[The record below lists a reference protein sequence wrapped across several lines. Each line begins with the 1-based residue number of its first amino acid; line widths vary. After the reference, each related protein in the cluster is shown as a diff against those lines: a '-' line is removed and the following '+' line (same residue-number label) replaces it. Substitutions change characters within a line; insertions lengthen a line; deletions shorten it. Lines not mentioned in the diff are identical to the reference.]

1 MPTKQRLTK
10 QDITQAHII
19 DSTKEHNP
27 LLDYLAKHHPQT
39 ISEERLNLD
48 ALSQA
53 LGFSPSSMQGYG
65 LSFIGKPLANALYS
79 TPTTK
84 ELKELDPKHSQN
96 IIIKGDNL
104 HALKLLKSAYDGKI
118 KMIYIDPPYNTKNEK
133 FIYDDNFVKE
143 YQKLLIELDL
153 LKLDSDGKV
162 LEKSEVLHFLTNPSG
177 DKAHSGWLSF
187 MLPRL
192 KLARDLLKDDGV
204 IFISIDDNEQANLK
218 ILCDEIFGE
227 ENFCGQIIWLKG
239 NAQNDA
245 DTIQTN
251 HEYILSYAKDIQTKP
266 INQIIR
272 KDKVKVFKDEKTGKF
287 YYEGAGLTMGGGDGG
302 SLENRPNLGYT
313 FYYNPKTKDIKPLL
327 DYDKNAVTTTTN
339 HEELYNDDEELIK
352 QGYTPIRPPKM
363 GAGNGCWKW
372 ALEKTLNELDRI
384 LIKAGKNGYSVLRK
398 EWLNP
403 KQVKQ
408 DDNGEFYAMVEKEN
422 PPKSFIDFVGSGRGI
437 KELKELIGD
446 KVFNNP
452 KNTSLIK
459 HLLKISTTS
468 PSTSAGGGG
477 GNIVLDFFAGSGT
490 TAQAVMELNA
500 EDGGNRQFILV
511 QLDEPINE
519 AKSKVAYDFCK
530 NTLKS
535 QNPVISDITIE
546 RVKRAAAKIAKQDL
560 LSTKELDLDFRLF
573 TMVQKPELVSKEND
587 SLELIT
593 HADLSPQD
601 KALNLALQD
610 SKMLHKKLESII
622 KDKLYQC
629 ENSLYIVQM
638 DKEVLDY
645 IKNKT
650 HDEIVYLNA
659 FDDIDLQEYLNL
671 ESHLKTRLYVVF
683 Q

>member
-10 QDITQAHII
+10 QNIKQANIL

-153 LKLDSDGKV
+153 LKLDSNGKV

-177 DKAHSGWLSF
+177 DKTHSGWLAF

-227 ENFCGQIIWLKG
+227 ENFVANLCVELSTTQGMKVASAQKGQIVK
-239 NAQNDA
+239 NA
-245 DTIQTN
+245 
-251 HEYILSYAKDIQTKP
+251 EYILCYAKD
-266 INQIIR
+266 NQNFKFERPLYTAKEWDDHYSVYIDPESKNR
-272 KDKVKVFKDEKTGKF
+272 TTLLEFLKDKYPDI
-287 YYEGAGLTMGGGDGG
+287 
-302 SLENRPNLGYT
+302 
-313 FYYNPKTKDIKPLL
+313 TKQKI
-327 DYDKNAVTTTTN
+327 
-339 HEELYNDDEELIK
+339 EELYNNDKDFRDYIHANAKDVYRDAMIDINFNFTKKQEEDIENGNIISYKEYLIFKTSTGVIRQLLPLEKAIGETDDFEAKFGLRKIRGDWWEGYYKDMMNINKEGDVIFKNGKKPMRLIK
-352 QGYTPIRPPKM
+352 DI
-363 GAGNGCWKW
+363 
-372 ALEKTLNELDRI
+372 
-384 LIKAGKNGYSVLRK
+384 
-398 EWLNP
+398 
-403 KQVKQ
+403 
-408 DDNGEFYAMVEKEN
+408 
-422 PPKSFIDFVGSGRGI
+422 
-437 KELKELIGD
+437 
-446 KVFNNP
+446 
-452 KNTSLIK
+452 
-459 HLLKISTTS
+459 LKISTNT
-468 PSTSAGGGG
+468 GGGG
-477 GNIVLDFFAGSGT
+477 GDIVLDFFAGSGT

-587 SLELIT
+587 SLGLIT

-650 HDEIVYLNA
+650 HDEIIYLNA
-659 FDDIDLQEYLNL
+659 FDDINLQEYLNL